1 MSNKRRG
8 AKKPQAQKTKP
19 YAAGN
24 QIPTASRPPYA
35 AHLTAGGAVDPETLR
50 LSDQAAQ
57 RVTAVMNKMTK
68 PYEAVLM
75 QLQRMGITPKVIDIA
90 DDAGE
95 PVKHFA
101 IPCEEMLLKELE
113 YVKQGGLLNEAQPVN
128 PILDEAMKKVMEQ
141 HKKGVKD
148 GVDGG
153 KSAQSQARASGAR
166 KGSQPSVRGLRQQ
179 GEGLVS
185 DQGERRDRSSPL

>member
-148 GVDGG
+148 GGAIHAEPQTRVQD
-153 KSAQSQARASGAR
+153 AR
-166 KGSQPSVRGLRQQ
+166 KGGKPQMRGLRK
-179 GEGLVS
+179 EGQRLVT
-185 DQGERRDRSSPL
+185 DQGN